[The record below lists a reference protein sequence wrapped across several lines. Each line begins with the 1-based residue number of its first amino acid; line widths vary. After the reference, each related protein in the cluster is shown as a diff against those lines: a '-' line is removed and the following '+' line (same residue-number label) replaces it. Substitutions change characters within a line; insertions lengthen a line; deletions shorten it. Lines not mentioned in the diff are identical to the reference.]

1 MTLVAPRVPD
11 GGEVQIRQNQRPA
24 PAVRVPL
31 HPDRQFRREQDWLLR
46 LNVRG
51 SSPLTRF

>member
-1 MTLVAPRVPD
+1 VTLVAPRVPD